1 MVYELAYE
9 EKVVQIR
16 ENLESVKSRMGKA
29 AERSGRRLE
38 DIKLIGVTK
47 LMPIDVIRAG
57 IEAGIHT
64 FGENYPEQAA
74 EKIIAISADVPLEWH
89 MIGHIQSRK
98 TDTVCEHFDMVHSVD
113 RMKIARYLD
122 RYSRERG
129 RVMPVLIEVNVSG
142 EKSKYGWQASDQ
154 NDWPDLISQFRQIA
168 EMPNIEI
175 RGLMS
180 MPPFYENPE
189 LTRPIYQKLCG
200 FQKMLAEEM
209 PDVHWH
215 ELSIGTSFDFEVAIE
230 EGATMV
236 RVGTEIFG
244 PRPNA

>member
-1 MVYELAYE
+1 MIHNLSYE

-16 ENLESVKSRMGKA
+16 KNLDAVKSRMGDA
-29 AERSGRRLE
+29 AERSGRNPK

-47 LMPIDVIRAG
+47 LMPLDMIRAG
-57 IEAGIHT
+57 IEAGIRN

-74 EKIIAISADVPLEWH
+74 EKIIALATEDSISWH

-122 RYSRERG
+122 RYSREREK
-129 RVMPVLIEVNVSG
+129 VMPVLIEVNVSG
-142 EKSKYGWQASDQ
+142 EKSKYGWQASDEE
-154 NDWPDLISQFRQIA
+154 DWQDLLPQFRQIA
-168 EMPNIEI
+168 ELPNIEI

-180 MPPFYENPE
+180 MPPLFENPE
-189 LTRPIYQKLCG
+189 LTRPIYQRLRV
-200 FQKMLAEEM
+200 FQYLLQEEIS
-209 PDVHWH
+209 DVRWD
-215 ELSIGTSFDFEVAIE
+215 ELSIGTSFDYEVAIE

-236 RVGTEIFG
+236 RVGTDIFG
-244 PRPNA
+244 PRPKT

>member
-1 MVYELAYE
+1 MIYKLAYD

-16 ENLESVKSRMGKA
+16 KNLETVKSRMEKA
-29 AERSGRRLE
+29 AEHSRRKLE

-47 LMPIDVIRAG
+47 LMPIDMIRAG
-57 IEAGIHT
+57 IEAGICT

-74 EKIIAISADVPLEWH
+74 EKILAITGETPLEWH

-129 RVMPVLIEVNVSG
+129 RVMPVLLEVNVSG

-154 NDWPDLISQFRQIA
+154 KDWPNLIPHFRQIA

-180 MPPFYENPE
+180 MPPFFENPE
-189 LTRPIYQKLCG
+189 LTRPIYQKLSS
-200 FQKMLAEEM
+200 FQKMLTEEM
-209 PDVHWH
+209 PDVHWN

-244 PRPNA
+244 PRPTA